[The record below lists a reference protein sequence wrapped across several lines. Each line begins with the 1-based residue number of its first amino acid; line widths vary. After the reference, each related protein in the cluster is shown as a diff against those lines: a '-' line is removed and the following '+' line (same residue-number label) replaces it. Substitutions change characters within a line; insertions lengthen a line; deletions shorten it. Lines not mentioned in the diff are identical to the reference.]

1 MPRSCG
7 QGSGAKLPWAAS
19 HTGSGSRSCDP
30 KAGIYTPCS
39 EIGKKDPFLL
49 LDIFSNDLKESARL
63 NELVHLSLHWKQL
76 PRLRQEEGEAGG
88 EEGKAAGREPLGRK
102 GAGGRE
108 RSEGEKVET
117 VGRKP
122 R

>member
-1 MPRSCG
+1 MNWC
-7 QGSGAKLPWAAS
+7 
-19 HTGSGSRSCDP
+19 
-30 KAGIYTPCS
+30 I
-39 EIGKKDPFLL
+39 
-49 LDIFSNDLKESARL
+49 
-63 NELVHLSLHWKQL
+63 SLHWKQL

-88 EEGKAAGREPLGRK
+88 EEGKAAGREPMGRK
-102 GAGGRE
+102 GAGGPE